1 LDRVKEF
8 REKGM
13 TGQCGDLGIL
23 AGESIGVQREGNDR
37 AAWRLRDLS
46 WREYGSSERRE

>member
-13 TGQCGDLGIL
+13 TGQRGDLGIL
-23 AGESIGVQREGNDR
+23 AGESIGVQREGNVR
-37 AAWRLRDLS
+37 AVWRPRDS
-46 WREYGSSERRE
+46 